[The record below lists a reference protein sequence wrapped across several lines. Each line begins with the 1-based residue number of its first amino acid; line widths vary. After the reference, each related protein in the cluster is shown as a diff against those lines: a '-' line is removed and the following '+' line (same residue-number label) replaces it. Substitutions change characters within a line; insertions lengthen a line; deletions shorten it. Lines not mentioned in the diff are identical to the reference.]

1 MEKIL
6 RLSRERDKDF
16 LGRAGAETRAFSAPG
31 KAAPSVF
38 FLRSRRGRFF
48 IAFLHM
54 DTADKKSGPGGRRVS
69 SIERILGRID
79 DLDSTNLAILVQRL
93 ARERALF
100 EMLFNTIDEGIIV
113 IDDAGTVEYA
123 NSAGMRMVGLRAN
136 ETGTAVLW
144 KLVPDLARSLNFLPG
159 GEDTLAPNITRDAE
173 VFYPEHRWLRLQ
185 FSRIPLPEKKAA
197 PARFV
202 VILRDI
208 TADKNSTEEMIESER
223 VNSIFTLAA
232 SVAHEIGNPLNSMKI
247 HLELIRRKLEKTT
260 LPEKAAGTVKNSLGV
275 CLEEISRLDE
285 ILKNFLGAIRPQKPA
300 LARTNLLEVVLD
312 VLGVQKAELEN
323 RNIRC
328 SMTQVSKELPVVL
341 GDVSQLKQLV
351 FNVTKNAMEAMQDGG
366 SIAIETDCDDAF
378 VFLRVKDT
386 GCGISRDD
394 ISKIYEPFFTTKD
407 NGHGLGMMIVMRIM
421 REHGGQVGIDSEPG
435 KGTTVT
441 LQFPKPE
448 ARARMLPPAGKS

>member
-1 MEKIL
+1 MAKENGN
-6 RLSRERDKDF
+6 S
-16 LGRAGAETRAFSAPG
+16 
-31 KAAPSVF
+31 
-38 FLRSRRGRFF
+38 
-48 IAFLHM
+48 
-54 DTADKKSGPGGRRVS
+54 GGRRVS
-69 SIERILGRID
+69 SIERILGRLD

-93 ARERALF
+93 ARERGLF
-100 EMLFNTIDEGIIV
+100 EMLFETIDEGILV

-123 NSAGMRMVGLRAN
+123 NRAGMRMIGLRSS
-136 ETGTAVLW
+136 ETGTASLW
-144 KLVPDLARSLNFLPG
+144 KLAPDLSRSLNFLR
-159 GEDTLAPNITRDAE
+159 EDGLAPNIARDAE
-173 VFYPEHRWLRLQ
+173 IFYPEHRWLRLQ
-185 FSRIPLPEKKAA
+185 ISRISLQGGSDSVSA

-202 VILRDI
+202 VVLRDV
-208 TADKNSTEEMIESER
+208 TADRESTEEMIESER

-247 HLELIRRKLEKTT
+247 HLELIRRKLKNLNVPDEKT
-260 LPEKAAGTVKNSLGV
+260 AGALNNSVGV

-300 LARTNLLEVVLD
+300 LVKTNLLEVVID
-312 VLGVQKAELEN
+312 VLSVQKAELEN

-328 SMTQVSKELPVVL
+328 SMTQACKELPVVL
-341 GDVSQLKQLV
+341 GDESQLKQLV

-366 SIAIETDCDDAF
+366 GISIEADSDDAF
-378 VFLRVKDT
+378 VYLRVKDT

-394 ISKIYEPFFTTKD
+394 ISKIYEPFFTTKS

-421 REHGGQVGIDSEPG
+421 REHGGQVGIDSTPG

-448 ARARMLPPAGKS
+448 ARARMLPPTK